1 MALKTIVRLADLSS
15 GFITNSSASSTYLT
29 QASALSTYITQASA
43 STTYAPLESPTLSGS
58 VIFLNSASFY
68 YDGTGRDSLFLNNN
82 NIVNVGNIS
91 IADPGPNEGI
101 SWSGGNLW
109 KIYESP
115 DDLAS
120 NTAGNLQFVQNTTR
134 RLTLDTSGNA
144 TFTGAVSATTFTG
157 ALVPRET
164 TTAYTAAPA
173 PNMDTTDFYTITAA
187 SGTITF
193 GAPTGTLT
201 DGRKLMIRIKD
212 NGTARTL
219 AWNAI
224 YRASLDLTLPTTT
237 LASKTLYLGFIY
249 NATDTKWDLISRLGN
264 F

>member
-1 MALKTIVRLADLSS
+1 MATKTIVRLADLSA
-15 GFITNSSASSTYLT
+15 GFITSSTASSTYATKLNPEFSGNAT
-29 QASALSTYITQASA
+29 FASA
-43 STTYAPLESPTLSGS
+43 SFVGS
-58 VIFLNSASFY
+58 VQNALN
-68 YDGTGRDSLFLNNN
+68 LNNN
-82 NIVNVGNIS
+82 NIIGVNNLEFG
-91 IADPGPNEGI
+91 DPGPGEGI
-101 SWSGGNLW
+101 SWAGGNLW

-120 NTAGNLQFVQNTTR
+120 NTGGNLQFVQNATR
-134 RLTLDTSGNA
+134 RFTLDTSGNA
-144 TFTGAVSATTFTG
+144 TFTGAVSATRFTG
-157 ALVPRET
+157 TSVPRET

-187 SGTITF
+187 SGTTTF
-193 GAPTGTLT
+193 GVPTGTLD

-224 YRASLDLTLPTTT
+224 YRASPDLALPTITVV
-237 LASKTLYLGFIY
+237 SKTLYLGFIY